1 MGLSC
6 SVYGWRAVARSRAPR
21 RLSDVVGEV
30 ATGTVVKFDQVRGYG
45 FVAND
50 AGGDDIFLHVNDLEF
65 DKHLITAGSVV
76 EFEVEDSPR
85 GPKAFGVSLV
95 RRSDPTPTPS
105 RTATTDGDEV
115 LCDFIPA
122 SEFSAEVTEA
132 LLVSVGSLTGDQ
144 LVAVRRTMIKLAEAH
159 GWLGD

>member
-1 MGLSC
+1 M
-6 SVYGWRAVARSRAPR
+6 
-21 RLSDVVGEV
+21 

-65 DKHLITAGSVV
+65 DKHLINAGSVV

-95 RRSDPTPTPS
+95 RRPDAAPSTPRIS
-105 RTATTDGDEV
+105 TAADGDEV

-122 SEFSAEVTEA
+122 SEFSTEVTEA
-132 LLVSVGSLTGDQ
+132 LLGSVGSLTGDQ
-144 LVAVRRTMIKLAEAH
+144 LVAVRRAMIKLAEGH

>member
-1 MGLSC
+1 M
-6 SVYGWRAVARSRAPR
+6 
-21 RLSDVVGEV
+21 

-65 DKHLITAGSVV
+65 DKHLLNAGSLV

-95 RRSDPTPTPS
+95 GRS
-105 RTATTDGDEV
+105 TAAPQRVSAAGGEDDV

-122 SEFSAEVTEA
+122 GEFSAEVTEA
-132 LLVSVGSLTGDQ
+132 LLNSVGSLTGEQ
-144 LVAVRRTMIKLAEAH
+144 ILGVRRAMVKLAEGH

>member
-1 MGLSC
+1 M
-6 SVYGWRAVARSRAPR
+6 
-21 RLSDVVGEV
+21 

-50 AGGDDIFLHVNDLEF
+50 AGGEDIFLHVNDLEF
-65 DKHLITAGSVV
+65 DKHLLTAGSLV

-85 GPKAFGVSLV
+85 GPKAFGVTLV
-95 RRSDPTPTPS
+95 RRSEAAPT
-105 RTATTDGDEV
+105 RTAVGGSGGSGDDDV

-122 SEFSAEVTEA
+122 GEFSAEVTEA
-132 LLVSVGSLTGDQ
+132 LLTSVGSLTGEQ
-144 LVAVRRTMIKLAEAH
+144 IVGVRRAMVKLAEGH

>member
-1 MGLSC
+1 
-6 SVYGWRAVARSRAPR
+6 
-21 RLSDVVGEV
+21 VVGEV

-65 DKHLITAGSVV
+65 DKHLLTAGSVV

-95 RRSDPTPTPS
+95 RRNDQAPAPQRVSV
-105 RTATTDGDEV
+105 GDDDV

-122 SEFSAEVTEA
+122 GEFSAEVTEA
-132 LLVSVGSLTGDQ
+132 LLTSVGSLTGEQ
-144 LVAVRRTMIKLAEAH
+144 IVGVRRAMIKLAEGH